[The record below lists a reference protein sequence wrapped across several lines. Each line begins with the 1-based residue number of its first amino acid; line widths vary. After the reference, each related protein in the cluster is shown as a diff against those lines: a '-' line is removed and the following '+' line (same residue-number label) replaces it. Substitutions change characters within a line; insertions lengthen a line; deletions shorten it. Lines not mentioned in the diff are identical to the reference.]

1 LNILVVNKHRKGT
14 RVGDFLTGK
23 YQCSDMG
30 EHLESVSTFRWLRD
44 DIAII
49 GATGKTYKLTQAD
62 EGKALTFEVTHVVT
76 AGDKQG
82 LSIVSS
88 GVISAISVNPVASNL
103 SVDNTQRMIKSD
115 SLLTASYAALKALV
129 HFDSTFVVESDRL

>member
-1 LNILVVNKHRKGT
+1 MMIVNGNSNISRI
-14 RVGDFLTGK
+14 GDLLIGK
-23 YQCSDMG
+23 YHCSDV
-30 EHLESVSTFRWLRD
+30 EEYIENISTFRWLRD
-44 DIAII
+44 GVVIA
-49 GATGKTYKLTQAD
+49 GAARKTYKLTSAD
-62 EGKALTFEVTHVVT
+62 EGKVFIFEVTHVVT

-103 SVDNTQRMIKSD
+103 SVDNTQRVIESD

-129 HFDSTFVVESDRL
+129 QFDSTFVVESDRL